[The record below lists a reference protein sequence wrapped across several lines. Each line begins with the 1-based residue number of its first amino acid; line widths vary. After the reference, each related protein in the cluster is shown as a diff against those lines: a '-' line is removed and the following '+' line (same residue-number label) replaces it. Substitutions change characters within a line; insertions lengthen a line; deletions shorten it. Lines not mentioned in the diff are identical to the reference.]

1 MKKRVIAI
9 LLLVVILS
17 TFTGCSKLAKAVIT
31 ALNDVEETK
40 DIPESL
46 SYAEEI
52 SEETESEVPSE
63 EATEEKPKESVIEYS
78 IDTMYY
84 DTYDTN
90 TDQYVEYTNY
100 DSLRI
105 KGDSPLAL
113 AVNDEHSKIEAGAF
127 EYHEQQAEDAISMYA
142 EGYDYGSLY
151 YSEKTTVLRSD
162 NAVFSYQIFEESF
175 SGGAH
180 GYYCAAG
187 YNYDATTGKKLN
199 WKDFF
204 NCTDAEMEELIVEN
218 ILKQYPEANEEFF
231 DLRETVRKEVT
242 ETDETNEY
250 DGSVYHYSL
259 NMIVTNRGVQF
270 VFNPYEIAAYVYGM
284 ITVDFPYAEYASYM
298 NPQYATLP
306 EDYCYALPFY
316 NDAPCEAAIIGD
328 KDTIT
333 ISMFETDYNYEV
345 ESVTINGKETEIL
358 DVYGFTI
365 KANVLHMDGKSYL
378 IFDTQVENDYSVN
391 YMYEVAS
398 DGSLSLVNTIYGDI
412 SDMANP
418 NSFQYETR
426 KDLLGTYSVYIR
438 CSLDANGNLNYL
450 EDMYTVSS
458 LCSNS
463 TYKLKSKIDL
473 ELEGVDLDTNQ
484 TNGKIVIPAGS
495 EFKFIRTDG
504 ERILDTYVEGYGYVR
519 ITAEKSNDGWNYTV
533 NGMSEYDCFDNL
545 FYAG

>member
-9 LLLVVILS
+9 LLLVVMLS
-17 TFTGCSKLAKAVIT
+17 TFTGCSKLVKAVVA
-31 ALNDVEETK
+31 ALNEVEASEEVSEIEVTSEE
-40 DIPESL
+40 ES
-46 SYAEEI
+46 EEI
-52 SEETESEVPSE
+52 SETESEDSE
-63 EATEEKPKESVIEYS
+63 ALPENSDESVIGYS
-78 IDTMYY
+78 IDTLYY
-84 DTYDTN
+84 DTFDEKTQ
-90 TDQYVEYTNY
+90 QYVEYANY

-127 EYHEQQAEDAISMYA
+127 TYHEQQAEDAISMYA

-151 YSEKTTVLRSD
+151 YSEKTTVLRAD
-162 NAVFSYQIFEESF
+162 NAVFSFQVYEESY

-180 GYYCAAG
+180 GYYCVGG

-218 ILKQYPEANEEFF
+218 ILKQYPDANEEFF

-242 ETDETNEY
+242 ETDETSEY

-306 EDYCYALPFY
+306 KDYCYALPFY

-333 ISMFETDYNYEV
+333 ISMSETDYNYEV
-345 ESVTINGKETEIL
+345 STVTINGKETIITG
-358 DVYGFTI
+358 VYGFDI
-365 KANVLHMDGKSYL
+365 KARVLHMDGKAFL
-378 IFDTQVENDYSVN
+378 ILETNIENDYSVN
-391 YMYEVAS
+391 YMYEVAG
-398 DGSLSLVNTIYGDI
+398 DGSLTIVNTIYGDI

-426 KDLLGTYSVYIR
+426 KDVLGTYSVYIR
-438 CSLDANGNLNYL
+438 CSLDAYGNLKYL
-450 EDMYTVSS
+450 EDMFNISS
-458 LCSNS
+458 
-463 TYKLKSKIDL
+463 TFTQKMKSKVDL
-473 ELEGVDLDTNQ
+473 ELEGVDLETNQ
-484 TNGKIVIPAGS
+484 TNGKILIPAGS
-495 EFKFIRTDG
+495 EFKFVRTDG
-504 ERILDTYVEGYGYVR
+504 EKIVDAYVEGYGYVR
-519 ITAEKSNDGWNYTV
+519 ITTEKNSDGWGYTV